1 MLFDIAYAL
10 QLVRLI
16 DFERLA
22 FDAAYRRQVLGT
34 IVRPDSKR
42 ESHAA

>member
-10 QLVRLI
+10 QLARLI

-22 FDAAYRRQVLGT
+22 CDAAYRRSVFGVLG
-34 IVRPDSKR
+34 RPEQKKSA
-42 ESHAA
+42 SAA

>member
-10 QLVRLI
+10 QLARLI

-22 FDAAYRRQVLGT
+22 SDAAYRRSVMGA
-34 IVRPDSKR
+34 IVRPSAKK
-42 ESHAA
+42 ESGAA